1 MGCPF
6 RSLEIGADEQQA
18 ELGEEGGNNGENG
31 EKCKHRISLAVAGG
45 MFAVPISDLY
55 EAPPLK
61 PP

>member
-1 MGCPF
+1 MGSPF

-45 MFAVPISDLY
+45 MFAVPV
-55 EAPPLK
+55 
-61 PP
+61 